1 MSTQEYI
8 DSGILELYVY
18 GSLSAEEEKEVNE
31 MMAKH
36 PEVKKEVETI
46 EEAIIRLSNSA
57 SPYLPA
63 VNYERIKQ
71 NLFKKETKV
80 RELPKTS
87 AMTYIGWAAAIL
99 LLIASGVLYQQYNSS
114 QSEIQ
119 VVNQENEKLE
129 KENTHLEEV
138 QDSYATI
145 MTFLSDENT
154 EIIKLDGQ
162 ENFSQ
167 AYAKAYYNKESK
179 EVMIDAHGLPK
190 PPEGMVYQVWSL
202 KLDPLTPTSVGLLED
217 FTDNN
222 SKLFRVAQAPTVEAF
237 GITLEPAGGSKT
249 PTLEKLYT
257 LGKV

>member
-1 MSTQEYI
+1 MNTQEYI

-18 GSLSAEEEKEVNE
+18 GSLAEEERQEVQE
-31 MMAKH
+31 MIGKH
-36 PEVKKEVETI
+36 PDVKKEVEAI
-46 EEAIIRLSNSA
+46 EEAVIRLSSSV

-87 AMTYIGWAAAIL
+87 VMTYIGWAAAIL
-99 LLIASGVLYQQYNSS
+99 LLITSGVIYQQYNST
-114 QSEIQ
+114 QNEIQ
-119 VVNQENEKLE
+119 VVNQDNEKLKEENIYLE
-129 KENTHLEEV
+129 KV
-138 QDSYATI
+138 QEDYATI

-154 EIIKLDGQ
+154 EAIALDGQ
-162 ENFSQ
+162 ENFAQ
-167 AYAKAYYNKESK
+167 AYAKAYYNKDSK
-179 EVMIDAHGLPK
+179 EVMIDAQGLPK

-202 KLDPLTPTSVGLLED
+202 KLDPLTPTSVGLLEE
-217 FTDNN
+217 FTDND
-222 SKLFRVAQAPTVEAF
+222 SKLFRVAQAPTAEAF